1 MGGGFSVPSGFEE
14 NMEMFGSVSQGFG
27 IIWIIVSLVAA
38 AIFVFVLLMI
48 FSPKLRGKMMSKQ
61 VKATRYMAEESKED
75 IEIISETM
83 ADATQDAI
91 RTTVSAVRE
100 GITGDIMYCKHCGKP
115 IDRDSRFCKE
125 CGAQQ

>member
-1 MGGGFSVPSGFEE
+1 MGEGFTAPSGFEE
-14 NMEMFGSVSQGFG
+14 NMEMFGGVFKGFG
-27 IIWIIVSLVAA
+27 IIGILVGLVTA
-38 AIFVFVLLMI
+38 AIFVFVILMI

-75 IEIISETM
+75 IEVITETM

-100 GITGDIMYCKHCGKP
+100 GITGDVMYCKHCGKP

-125 CGAQQ
+125 CGGEQ